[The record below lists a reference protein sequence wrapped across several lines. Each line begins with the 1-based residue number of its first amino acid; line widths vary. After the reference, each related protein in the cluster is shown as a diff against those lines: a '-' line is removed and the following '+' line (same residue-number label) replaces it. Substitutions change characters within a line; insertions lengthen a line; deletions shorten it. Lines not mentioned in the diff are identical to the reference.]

1 MHSATVQDVLGGVQI
16 GYKGSPPART
26 HRKKPHDSAVQSA
39 ATSDLRLLCIR
50 FGHGTPPSVPERISG
65 TLVESDLD
73 EVRIGVAHV
82 EAADSA
88 TGACPLDGAEL
99 HGDRLGGKM
108 LTNLVDRAVSNQT
121 QVRAPRDGLRGM
133 RSNRIVRRMEVDLLV
148 PEAQCRSPM
157 PEGDDLHA
165 QNPRIEVD
173 ACLDGVDRQNDVV
186 NAGDTH
192 RAIVPDTLGLTAVG
206 QFLTEGRTAVEH
218 RLAGT
223 RFDTRTPGRRAQFP
237 HDLCDVRCLTQNHF
251 QEWRCTS

>member
-65 TLVESDLD
+65 TLVDSNLY
-73 EVRIGVAHV
+73 EVPIGVAHV

-88 TGACPLDGAEL
+88 MRACPLDGAEL

-186 NAGDTH
+186 DAGDTH
-192 RAIVPDTLGLTAVG
+192 RAIVPDTLGVTAVG
-206 QFLTEGRTAVEH
+206 QLLTEGRTVVER
-218 RLAGT
+218 RLAST
-223 RFDTRTPGRRAQFP
+223 RFDTRAPGRRAQVP
-237 HDLCDVRCLTQNHF
+237 HGLSNVRRLAQGRL
-251 QEWRCTS
+251 QEWRRAS